1 MAFFVW
7 KMCNSCLFCWI
18 IDLKSGSI
26 VLIMSVS
33 CREEFD
39 MAFKLPKK
47 EKAEKVQKENTKKS
61 FDVKALIE
69 KIFKKNKAEGGD
81 VKISDNKK
89 GISSQIQ
96 NRIGRS
102 VIIVLLV
109 IAFIATFM
117 VNNIVQEANDKELR
131 LESQVASHQLAE
143 FLAPF
148 ETMTNQLAVNPELQ
162 LLMRTLSLSKN
173 TAKHSGYP
181 DALANIQQ
189 IQALDTENIRAVW
202 FADVDASMAAMSD
215 GYITEEGWDIT
226 TRPWFVCIEKGD
238 TVYTVPYVDTA
249 TGDTVLTIAS
259 PVYDGSGKGLGVAGM
274 DISLEAVM
282 GTLSQFKIGNNGYVM
297 LIGEDGTF
305 VYHADESLIGTNI
318 NDMKIS
324 DNLKEGIANKSEG
337 LMKYRTNGQT
347 KYGYLAQVGDTGYS
361 VLSCITNWEYNSS
374 VMSLILMFVIIFAIG
389 LLVIII
395 SMRQTAA
402 KIVKPL
408 GELNEAAMK
417 LAEGDLDVELNVATE
432 DEVGELGRSIEKTV
446 NRLKEYIDYI
456 DEIAE
461 VLAQMA
467 SGKLSIE
474 LKYAYVGE
482 FQKVKDALIHISGA
496 INEVMH
502 NIKDSSEQVS
512 VGSDDLAKA
521 AQGLAEGAEMQ
532 AAAIEELVATAV
544 TVADQVEE
552 NKNDAESS
560 ARHTNEVTLMMEES
574 QQQMNR
580 MREAMNKIQDA
591 SNKVVGV
598 IKTIE
603 DIAEQTN
610 LLSLNASI
618 EAARA
623 GEAGRGFAVVAS
635 EIGKLANESAHA
647 VNTTRDLIGVS
658 LSEIENGNTLVD
670 DVVAS
675 LNQAV
680 DKIDDVNNMIQKTAQ
695 NAVVQM
701 ESMNQ
706 IRDGIEEMSQST
718 QDNSAM
724 AEETSATSEELAAQA
739 ETLNE
744 LVKLF
749 ELY

>member
-1 MAFFVW
+1 
-7 KMCNSCLFCWI
+7 
-18 IDLKSGSI
+18 
-26 VLIMSVS
+26 
-33 CREEFD
+33 
-39 MAFKLPKK
+39 MAFKKEKK
-47 EKAEKVQKENTKKS
+47 EKKIKDKSKKK
-61 FDVKALIE
+61 FDGAAI
-69 KIFKKNKAEGGD
+69 IAAGA
-81 VKISDNKK
+81 KK
-89 GISSQIQ
+89 GFKFNIQELLPNNNKHSISSQIQ
-96 NRIGRS
+96 NGIGRS
-102 VIIVLLV
+102 VLAVMFV
-109 IAFIATFM
+109 VAFISIIM
-117 VNNIVQEANDKELR
+117 VNNIVNDANDKELQ
-131 LESQVASHQLAE
+131 LESQVVSYQMAE

-148 ETMTNQLAVNPELQ
+148 ETMTEQLAVNTELQ
-162 LLMRTLSLSKN
+162 LLLNTLSLQKN

-189 IQALDTENIRAVW
+189 IQELDTTNIRAVW

-226 TRPWFVCIEKGD
+226 ARPWFECIEKGE
-238 TVYTVPYVDTA
+238 TVYTVPYEDTA
-249 TGDTVLTIAS
+249 TGEMVLTIAS
-259 PVYDGSGKGLGVAGM
+259 PVYNAQGKGIGVAGM
-274 DISLEAVM
+274 DISLEAIM
-282 GTLSQFKIGNNGYVM
+282 ETLSGYKIGDKGYVM
-297 LIGEDGTF
+297 LLAADGTF
-305 VYHADESLIGTNI
+305 IYHPDANVVGTNI
-318 NDMKIS
+318 NDMKVSKNLS
-324 DNLKEGIANKSEG
+324 DSIATRTED
-337 LMKYRTNGQT
+337 LLKYRTDGQG
-347 KYGYLAQVGDTGYS
+347 KVGYLANVGNTQYM
-361 VLSCITNWEYNSS
+361 VLSCITSWEYSFS
-374 VMSLILMFVIIFAIG
+374 VVSMVIMFAIVFMLG
-389 LLVIII
+389 FLVITI
-395 SMRQTAA
+395 SMRLAA
-402 KIVKPL
+402 ARIVKPL
-408 GELNEAAMK
+408 IELNGTAMK
-417 LAEGDLDVELNVATE
+417 LAEGDLNVEINAE
-432 DEVGELGRSIEKTV
+432 GKDEVAELGRSIEKTV
-446 NRLKEYIDYI
+446 TRLKEYIDYI
-456 DEIAE
+456 DEISE

-467 SGKLSIE
+467 SGKLSID
-474 LKYAYVGE
+474 LQYAYVGE
-482 FQKVKDALIHISGA
+482 FQKVKEALIHISES

-521 AQGLAEGAEMQ
+521 AQGLAEGAEAQ
-532 AAAIEELVATAV
+532 AASIEELVATAV
-544 TVADQVEE
+544 TVAEQVEE

-580 MREAMNKIQDA
+580 MRDAMNKIQDA

-658 LSEIENGNTLVD
+658 LAEIENGNSLVD

-680 DKIDDVNNMIQKTAQ
+680 AKIDDVNGMIQKTAQ
-695 NAVVQM
+695 NAVAQM
-701 ESMNQ
+701 ESMHQ
-706 IRDGIEEMSQST
+706 IRDGVEEMSQST

>member
-1 MAFFVW
+1 M
-7 KMCNSCLFCWI
+7 
-18 IDLKSGSI
+18 
-26 VLIMSVS
+26 
-33 CREEFD
+33 REED
-39 MAFKLPKK
+39 NMALKKIKK
-47 EKAEKVQKENTKKS
+47 EKTDKKIQKS
-61 FDVKALIE
+61 PIDVKAILG
-69 KIFKKNKAEGGD
+69 KLPSKNKVSIADLKGPE
-81 VKISDNKK
+81 NKK

-96 NRIGRS
+96 SRIGKS
-102 VIIVLLV
+102 VVVVLLV
-109 IAFIATFM
+109 IAVIATIM
-117 VNNIVQEANDKELR
+117 VNNIVKDANDTELK
-131 LESQVASHQLAE
+131 LESQVASHQIAE
-143 FLAPF
+143 FFAPH

-162 LLMRTLSLSKN
+162 LLMKTLSLSKN

-181 DALANIQQ
+181 DALINIQQ
-189 IQALDTENIRAVW
+189 IQSLDTENIRAVW

-215 GYITEEGWDIT
+215 GYITDESWDIT
-226 TRPWFVCIEKGD
+226 TRPWFVCIERGT
-238 TVYTVPYVDTA
+238 TVYTVPYVDSA

-259 PVYDGSGKGLGVAGM
+259 PVYDTSGKGLGVAGM
-274 DISLEAVM
+274 DISLEAIM
-282 GTLSQFKIGNNGYVM
+282 ATLSGYKIGNNGYVM
-297 LIGEDGTF
+297 LLGEDGTF
-305 VYHADESLIGTNI
+305 VYHADESVIGTNI

-324 DNLKEGIANKSEG
+324 DNLKEAIANKTEG

-347 KYGYLAQVGDTGYS
+347 KYGYLAPVGDTGYS
-361 VLSCITNWEYNSS
+361 VLSCITNWEYNFS
-374 VMSLILMFVIIFAIG
+374 VLSLIAMFVVIFAIG
-389 LLVIII
+389 LLVIIV
-395 SMRQTAA
+395 SMRKTAA

-408 GELNEAAMK
+408 GELNDAAMK
-417 LAEGDLDVELNVATE
+417 LAEGDLDVVLNVTSE
-432 DEVGELGRSIEKTV
+432 DEVGALGRSIEKTV

-456 DEIAE
+456 DEISE

-467 SGKLSIE
+467 AGKLSID

-482 FQKVKDALIHISGA
+482 FQKVKDALVHISNS

-502 NIKDSSEQVS
+502 NIKDSAEQVS

-521 AQGLAEGAEMQ
+521 AQSLAEGAEGQ
-532 AAAIEELVATAV
+532 AASIEELVATSV
-544 TVADQVEE
+544 TVAEQVEE
-552 NKNDAESS
+552 NKNDAEDS

-670 DVVAS
+670 DVVTS

-680 DKIDDVNNMIQKTAQ
+680 AKIDDVNAMIQKTAQ

-706 IRDGIEEMSQST
+706 IRGGVEEMSQGI

-739 ETLNE
+739 VTLNE
-744 LVKLF
+744 LVQMF
-749 ELY
+749 ELF